1 LERIMHKFLGD
12 TPVSITC
19 HACGKQLQKK
29 IKWIKKN
36 KTLKCKKCGKKI
48 DLTKPEVKKAV
59 KEVSQAIANFETSLG
74 KLYKTATRSIAK
86 KSSAKRTTKPVRI
99 EVSPI
104 QPTNK

>member
-1 LERIMHKFLGD
+1 MHKFLGD

-48 DLTKPEVKKAV
+48 NLTKQEVKKAV
-59 KEVSQAIANFETSLG
+59 KEVNRAITNFEIALG
-74 KLYKTATRSIAK
+74 KLHKSTAKIKKRKPSVKQAAK
-86 KSSAKRTTKPVRI
+86 PANVDPSCV
-99 EVSPI
+99 
-104 QPTNK
+104 